1 MHTWI
6 SKIQFNL
13 DISAIMARKQNDTY
27 LLLLDQSATNCID

>member
-13 DISAIMARKQNDTY
+13 DISVIMARKKNYTY